1 MRAMRETRRHRSAFA
16 ARAGAPARGGAMTS
30 KSTTGR
36 IATTAL
42 LLVVAACTPQPW
54 TLSESP
60 ETIVIRWYPDE
71 SNIAAATD
79 LAEAHCRSWGKSAQ
93 LATDLRDGSA
103 EVANYRC
110 R

>member
-1 MRAMRETRRHRSAFA
+1 
-16 ARAGAPARGGAMTS
+16 
-30 KSTTGR
+30 
-36 IATTAL
+36 
-42 LLVVAACTPQPW
+42 
-54 TLSESP
+54 
-60 ETIVIRWYPDE
+60 VIRWYPDE